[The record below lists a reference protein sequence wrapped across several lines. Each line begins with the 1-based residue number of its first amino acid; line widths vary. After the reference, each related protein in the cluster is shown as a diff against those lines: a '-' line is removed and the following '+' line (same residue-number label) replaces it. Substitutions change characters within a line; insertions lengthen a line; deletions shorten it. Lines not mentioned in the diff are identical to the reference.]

1 MDVKLRLKY
10 LLERM
15 IQTPLGFFRV
25 FPIRPGRILFSAFS
39 GRQYSDSPRRI
50 SEALLETH
58 PEYEQIWAFTEPEKF
73 RFLEEKGIR
82 VIKFK
87 SLDYLYYALT
97 SNVFVDNVEFWSILK
112 FRPGQMILQTWHG
125 GGCYKRVG
133 SDRLDVSDLELQHVI
148 RKMEQNTL
156 FVSSCKEFTR
166 NVIRGAFGYR
176 GEVLEVGL
184 PRNDE
189 LLRGNGADLG
199 ELRRQ
204 LGIPEGNRVV
214 LYAPTFRKSLKTD
227 LYDVDMER
235 LRSALSRRFGGEWT
249 VVLRLHYYMAEQILS
264 AAQGE
269 NVVDATAYPD
279 MQDLLRLA
287 DVLVTDYSSS
297 LWDFSLMNKPAFV
310 YANDLADYCTERN
323 FYMPIDRWP
332 FPKAVGNDSLE
343 QEILGFR
350 EDEYRRA
357 VAEHH
362 AALGS
367 TETGNATG
375 LVCERIDKH
384 IKESSK

>member
-1 MDVKLRLKY
+1 MKQRIKYAIEHGVQNALQLFRL
-10 LLERM
+10 L
-15 IQTPLGFFRV
+15 PLKPRV
-25 FPIRPGRILFSAFS
+25 NFIAFS

-50 SEALLETH
+50 SELLHREH
-58 PEYEQIWAFTEPEKF
+58 PEIQQVWAFNEPEKF

-249 VVLRLHYYMAEQILS
+249 VVLRLHYYMSGKILS

>member
-10 LLERM
+10 MLEHL
-15 IQTPLGFFRV
+15 IQTSLRV
-25 FPIRPGRILFSAFS
+25 FHIFPIRSGRILFSAFS

-50 SEALLETH
+50 SDALLTSH
-58 PEYEQIWAFTEPEKF
+58 PEYEQIWAFTEPEKY

-82 VIKFK
+82 VVKFK
-87 SLDYLYYALT
+87 SLAYLFYAMT
-97 SNVFVDNVEFWSILK
+97 CNVFVDNVEFWSILR
-112 FRPGQMILQTWHG
+112 FRPEQMILQTWHG

-133 SDRLDVSDLELQHVI
+133 SDRLDVGDLELQHVV
-148 RKMEQNTL
+148 RKMAQNTL
-156 FVSSCKEFTR
+156 FVSSCREFTR

-189 LLRGNGADLG
+189 LIRGSGADLG
-199 ELRRQ
+199 DLRQ
-204 LGIPEGNRVV
+204 KLGIPEGNRVV
-214 LYAPTFRKSLKTD
+214 LYAPTFRKSLTTD

-235 LRSALSRRFGGEWT
+235 LRDALSRRFGGEWT
-249 VVLRLHYYMAEQILS
+249 VVLRLHYYMSEQILS
-264 AAQGE
+264 AARGDH
-269 NVVDATAYPD
+269 VVDATAYPD

-287 DVLVTDYSSS
+287 DVLLTDYSSS

-323 FYMPIDRWP
+323 FYMPIEQWP

-350 EDEYRRA
+350 EDVYRQA
-357 VAEHH
+357 VAQHH

-367 TETGNATG
+367 TETGEATG

-384 IKESSK
+384 IKEGSK

>member
-10 LLERM
+10 LLERL
-15 IQTPLGFFRV
+15 IQTALGVFRV
-25 FPIRPGRILFSAFS
+25 FPIRPRRILFSAFS

-50 SEALLETH
+50 SEALLKEH
-58 PEYEQIWAFTEPEKF
+58 PEYEQIWAFTDPEKF

-87 SLDYLYYALT
+87 SLEYLFCAMT
-97 SNVFVDNVEFWSILK
+97 CNVFVDNVEFWSILK

-148 RKMEQNTL
+148 QKMEQNTL
-156 FVSSCKEFTR
+156 FVSSCREFTR

-189 LLRGNGADLG
+189 LLRGSGADLD

-227 LYDVDMER
+227 LYDVDMDR
-235 LRSALSRRFGGEWT
+235 LRGALSRRFGGTWT
-249 VVLRLHYYMAEQILS
+249 VVLRLHYYMSGKILS

-279 MQDLLRLA
+279 MQDLLYLA

-332 FPKAVGNDSLE
+332 FPRAVGNDSLE

-350 EDEYRRA
+350 EDEYRRT

-367 TETGNATG
+367 TETGEATDR
-375 LVCERIDKH
+375 VCERIHKH